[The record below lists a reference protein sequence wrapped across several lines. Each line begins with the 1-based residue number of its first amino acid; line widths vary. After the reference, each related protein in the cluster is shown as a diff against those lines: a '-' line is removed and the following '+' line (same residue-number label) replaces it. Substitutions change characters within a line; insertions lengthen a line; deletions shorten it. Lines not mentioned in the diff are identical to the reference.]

1 MGGLLC
7 IPVRNYT
14 ETISLDDIPPFIR
27 DQFYLVT
34 REFVKCA
41 TGVELEPQFP
51 YVLAQ
56 IMRVGPFVARTLCV
70 YGVTA
75 ATMELLSVHVPPPEP
90 NMITSDDWARRNSK
104 VYIVEGREIFKGARY
119 FREDALKHFAR
130 LDLPQFDITLPL

>member
-7 IPVRNYT
+7 IPARTYT

-41 TGVELEPQFP
+41 TQVELEPQYP
-51 YVLAQ
+51 YVLAR
-56 IMRVGPFVARTLCV
+56 IMRVGPFVSRTLAI
-70 YGVTA
+70 YGVTRE
-75 ATMELLSVHVPPPEP
+75 TMELLSVHVPPPEP
-90 NMITSDDWARRNSK
+90 NMITSDDWAKRNSK
-104 VYIVEGREIFKGARY
+104 VYIVEGREVFKGARY

-130 LDLPQFDITLPL
+130 LDLPQFDITLHP